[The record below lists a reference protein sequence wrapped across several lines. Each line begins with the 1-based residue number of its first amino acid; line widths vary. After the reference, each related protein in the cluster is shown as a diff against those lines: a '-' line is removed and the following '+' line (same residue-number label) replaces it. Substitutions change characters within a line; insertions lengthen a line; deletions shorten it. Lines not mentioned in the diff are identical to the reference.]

1 MKGSR
6 DRIITSHVGSLPRP
20 DALIE
25 ANAKREASSATDE
38 RAFQEL
44 LQSCVTGVVARQ
56 KEAGVDIP
64 NDGEFGK
71 SMGQRVN
78 YRAWL
83 SYSFNRLSGLEILDK
98 PVPPRPSGPHDL
110 VLQGLVK
117 RRDRTRFINAYTDPE
132 SGISIGRDFAR
143 PVCTGPVKYIGKDA
157 VQADIAHFKAA
168 LKNNGVEEGFMTS
181 IAPGSAS
188 RLGNAYYKT
197 DDEFLFACADA
208 MREEYIAILDAGLIL
223 QLDDPSI
230 AENWDQIVPEP
241 SVEAYRRFTAV
252 RIEALNH
259 AISGLPAD
267 RIRFHLCWGS
277 WHGPHVTD
285 LPMRDIVDLM
295 LTVKCQAYSFEAANA
310 RHEHEW
316 SVWREVK
323 LPDDKLILPGIVS
336 HATNVVEHPD
346 LVAERIVRFA
356 NIVGRERVIA
366 STDCGLGGRLH
377 PEIAWAKLE
386 TLAQGAQIAS
396 RQLWAR

>member
-1 MKGSR
+1 MKGNV
-6 DRIITSHVGSLPRP
+6 DRILTSHVGSLPRP

-25 ANAKREASSATDE
+25 ANAKRGTDTGTAE
-38 RAFQEL
+38 RTFQDL
-44 LQSCVTGVVARQ
+44 LGQSVTGVVRQQ

-71 SMGQRVN
+71 AMGERVN
-78 YRAWL
+78 FRAWL

-98 PVPPRPSGPHDL
+98 QAPPRPSGPDDL
-110 VLQGLVK
+110 VLQGLLK
-117 RRDRTRFINAYTDPE
+117 RRDRTKFLGAYTDPA
-132 SGISIGRDFAR
+132 SGISIGRDFVR
-143 PVCTGPVKYIGKDA
+143 PVCTGPVKYIGQDA
-157 VQADIAHFKAA
+157 IAADISHFKAA
-168 LKNNGVEEGFMTS
+168 LKANGIEEGFMTS

-188 RLGNAYYKT
+188 RLSNVYYKS

-208 MREEYIAILDAGLIL
+208 MREEYKAILDAGLIL

-241 SVEAYRRFTAV
+241 TVEAYRKFTMV
-252 RIEALNH
+252 RVEALNH
-259 AISGLPAD
+259 AIRDLPQD

-285 LPMRDIVDLM
+285 LPMRDVIDVM
-295 LTVKCQAYSFEAANA
+295 LAIKCQAYSFEAANV

-316 SVWREVK
+316 RVWREVK
-323 LPDDKLILPGIVS
+323 LPSDKLILPGIVS

-346 LVAERIVRFA
+346 LVAERILRFA
-356 NIVGRERVIA
+356 NVVGRERVIA
-366 STDCGLGGRLH
+366 STDCGLGGRVH

-386 TLAQGAQIAS
+386 ALAEGAQIATK
-396 RQLWAR
+396 QLWA

>member
-132 SGISIGRDFAR
+132 FRHLHRQGL
-143 PVCTGPVKYIGKDA
+143 
-157 VQADIAHFKAA
+157 H
-168 LKNNGVEEGFMTS
+168 
-181 IAPGSAS
+181 APG
-188 RLGNAYYKT
+188 
-197 DDEFLFACADA
+197 
-208 MREEYIAILDAGLIL
+208 
-223 QLDDPSI
+223 
-230 AENWDQIVPEP
+230 
-241 SVEAYRRFTAV
+241 
-252 RIEALNH
+252 
-259 AISGLPAD
+259 
-267 RIRFHLCWGS
+267 
-277 WHGPHVTD
+277 
-285 LPMRDIVDLM
+285 
-295 LTVKCQAYSFEAANA
+295 
-310 RHEHEW
+310 
-316 SVWREVK
+316 
-323 LPDDKLILPGIVS
+323 
-336 HATNVVEHPD
+336 
-346 LVAERIVRFA
+346 
-356 NIVGRERVIA
+356 
-366 STDCGLGGRLH
+366 LH
-377 PEIAWAKLE
+377 RP
-386 TLAQGAQIAS
+386 
-396 RQLWAR
+396 R